1 MPLATVLLT
10 PWALFQGASEEVIER
25 AKEDGDEDILTQNG
39 NALEVSKR
47 QRIRV
52 EDMALSN
59 LDGDHQQLETLHP
72 KSLLS
77 KGYR

>member
-39 NALEVSKR
+39 NALEVSNGR
-47 QRIRV
+47 PYQV
-52 EDMALSN
+52 GSSALTN
-59 LDGDHQQLETLHP
+59 VDGDHQQLEALHS